1 MVNDS
6 EFPQESK
13 FNLCQT
19 LLKAFVSIQVTF
31 IVQGQML
38 QLERTLFE

>member
-1 MVNDS
+1 MVNRN

-13 FNLCQT
+13 PNLYQT
-19 LLKAFVSIQVTF
+19 LLDAFVSIQVAF